1 MLKKNK
7 KKLMNSYFN
16 SEAFYLLWV
25 KILLCASFM
34 PENVLLNLHVFL
46 IILLMHPVVEVVP
59 MKVTTDELI
68 AHLGSGLGL

>member
-1 MLKKNK
+1 
-7 KKLMNSYFN
+7 MNSYFN
-16 SEAFYLLWV
+16 SEAFL
-25 KILLCASFM
+25 LLCASFM

>member
-1 MLKKNK
+1 
-7 KKLMNSYFN
+7 MNSYFN